1 MSQLRSPLWQGPAGP
16 TRSSTLPAHLSPGP
30 GCRRLQLLPS
40 DNSNESARSSHQVD
54 ERRSKRTS
62 TEALSAHQLPIHS
75 GPPQSRVVYSPPV
88 SGPAPVSPYATQP
101 EARRGYPATVPNSRV
116 RSPETLAYPGGTG
129 QASAY
134 LHLPCSTLMV
144 LTSTRLTNTILEEN
158 NAIQAST
165 HTMETR
171 ETAQPLP
178 IHRAMPRTT
187 LSSLVIRSPLL
198 VTPTTRLRRCISIRT
213 AIMLCNLRQRIL
225 VTQGPEGGEA
235 IYLEIPQIY

>member
-1 MSQLRSPLWQGPAGP
+1 MQRSLKLVEG
-16 TRSSTLPAHLSPGP
+16 T
-30 GCRRLQLLPS
+30 RLQSRTPEYVRQRHWPTLVGL
-40 DNSNESARSSHQVD
+40 V
-54 ERRSKRTS
+54 RRR
-62 TEALSAHQLPIHS
+62 
-75 GPPQSRVVYSPPV
+75 
-88 SGPAPVSPYATQP
+88 
-101 EARRGYPATVPNSRV
+101 
-116 RSPETLAYPGGTG
+116 
-129 QASAY
+129 AY